1 MTYTKGGRG
10 VKAPYESTHAR
21 IPAPLKETV
30 QALSKAYAES
40 LNVQNALESLVK
52 VEQTENLLTDNP
64 IKLLTSNEAIEL
76 AKAILVSKKSAR
88 LSMAKLLTAIYGEE
102 IVL

>member
-10 VKAPYESTHAR
+10 VRAPYESTHAR

-40 LNVQNALESLVK
+40 LNVETALESLVK
-52 VEQTENLLTDNP
+52 VERSENLLTDNP
-64 IKLLTSNEAIEL
+64 TKLLTSNEAIEL
-76 AKAILVSKKSAR
+76 AKTILVSKKSAR
-88 LSMAKLLTAIYGEE
+88 VSLTKLLTAIYGEE